1 MRKNLRAIF
10 LGAAMAL
17 TAAGGAA
24 AQIHVPGQP
33 PQGPQPPSAQ
43 QEETFQLLQMLLDE
57 DVKPAEPQ
65 IRSIESLEDDFYE
78 GKIDEATY
86 RASRAATLARMY
98 PELATTH
105 QEFESRTNKIV
116 GCTTDGRSYVI
127 PVITMV
133 SRADMK
139 RLTDTM
145 IGTGANPGTQRYFAA
160 VTDLSNR
167 LRQGIEDH
175 GPALIGT
182 VTEAQLLQPSYKATL
197 NAALERTAATAGRDA
212 RVGVVFRMLEP
223 REVDVVCTPVAAR
236 PAQAVPP
243 AGTVSQGMPRPSG
256 PF

>member
-1 MRKNLRAIF
+1 MRKLRAIY
-10 LGAAMAL
+10 LGAAMAV
-17 TAAGGAA
+17 TAASGTS
-24 AQIHVPGQP
+24 AQIHVPGQA

-43 QEETFQLLQMLLDE
+43 QEETFQLLQMLLNE

-65 IRSIESLEDDFYE
+65 IRSIESLEDDFFE
-78 GKIDEATY
+78 GKISEATY
-86 RASRAATLARMY
+86 RTSRAATLARMY

-127 PVITMV
+127 PVITLV

-145 IGTGANPGTQRYFAA
+145 IGTGKDNRGTQRYFAA
-160 VTDLSNR
+160 VTDMSNR

-197 NAALERTAATAGRDA
+197 TAALERTATTAGRDA

-223 REVDVVCTPVAAR
+223 REVDVVCTPSTAK
-236 PAQAVPP
+236 PAQAIPP
-243 AGTVSQGMPRPSG
+243 AGTVSQGLPRPTG
-256 PF
+256 P

>member
-10 LGAAMAL
+10 LGAAMAV
-17 TAAGGAA
+17 TAASTAS
-24 AQIHVPGQP
+24 AQIHVPGQA
-33 PQGPQPPSAQ
+33 PQGPQPPSAA
-43 QEETFQLLQMLLDE
+43 QEETFQLLQMLLEE

-78 GKIDEATY
+78 GKLDEATY

-116 GCTTDGRSYVI
+116 GCTADGRSYVI

-139 RLTDTM
+139 RLTDSM
-145 IGTGANPGTQRYFAA
+145 IVPGGGTGTQRYFAA
-160 VTDLSNR
+160 VADMSNR

-175 GPALIGT
+175 GPTIIGT
-182 VTEAQLLQPSYKATL
+182 VTEAQLLQPSYAATIT
-197 NAALERTAATAGRDA
+197 AALERTATTAGRDA
-212 RVGVVFRMLEP
+212 RVGVVFRTLEP
-223 REVDVVCTPVAAR
+223 REVDVVCTPAAAR
-236 PAQAVPP
+236 PAQVTP
-243 AGTVSQGMPRPSG
+243 ADPVRGPR
-256 PF
+256 